1 MSGWRRIGGVAAGA
15 ALPGWLASPVHAQ
28 TVNVWLTTN
37 TQTAKL
43 QPQTAVTFG
52 ASATATNPIVVD
64 QTRTYQEIEG
74 FGASM
79 TDSSAYLLSL
89 ALNPSDPG

>member
-1 MSGWRRIGGVAAGA
+1 M
-15 ALPGWLASPVHAQ
+15 
-28 TVNVWLTTN
+28 WLTTN

-43 QPQTAVTFG
+43 QPQAAVTFG